1 MAPSSSAS
9 ARSRNQTPTPS
20 KKASAA
26 GRKKGSSAESSAKP
40 LAQPG
45 AALDPVI
52 EKGLPPVPDTQFLVL
67 VVAVAGTAFAINA
80 LLVFGPGWPQGF
92 LSSISVGP
100 CFRSA
105 LALPSRLLG
114 SIFSVPGA
122 PLRLSGLTSHADF
135 LSGFGLPQGLLS
147 LILAVPGKLQAAL
160 PDLIVAFAFFP
171 VLIPLVAF
179 VLVCTFSDRSGLKLW
194 QKVLL
199 VLLVGSTLA
208 ILLME
213 GPARDF
219 ALSLPDRI
227 VDALGYIKVR

>member
-105 LALPSRLLG
+105 LALPS
-114 SIFSVPGA
+114 
-122 PLRLSGLTSHADF
+122 RLSGLTSHADF